1 MSPAEQGGTPDD
13 AGESPQRGLVS
24 RPIAAAAQH
33 GRPAVGAVIE
43 TVGLTKRYGSRRGI
57 DDVTLAVAEGEVFG
71 FLGPNG
77 AGKTTTIRLLVG
89 VMAPTSGHATIFGID
104 TWSRAP
110 EVHAKVAFLGSDPG
124 FLGEL
129 TGREQLE
136 YLAGMRGLPRDA
148 WRRLAE
154 RFELDASVRIRKLSR
169 GNRQKIGVVAAFM
182 GREPLV
188 ILDEPTSG
196 LDPLMQREFLELIV
210 EAKADGRTIFL
221 SSHYLPE
228 VERSC
233 DRVGIVRDGGLV
245 DVSSVSGLLDL
256 HVRSVRLVLDAPP
269 PAGTFALPNVEME
282 SASGAEIHLFVRGD
296 LNPLLDRV
304 AALPVRD
311 LIVEA
316 PDIEDVFMRYY
327 AGAAAPAA
335 TTEVSR

>member
-1 MSPAEQGGTPDD
+1 MS
-13 AGESPQRGLVS
+13 S
-24 RPIAAAAQH
+24 
-33 GRPAVGAVIE
+33 VIE
-43 TVGLTKRYGSRRGI
+43 TVGLTKRYGPRRGI
-57 DDVTLAVAEGEVFG
+57 DDVTLTVVEGEVFG

-77 AGKTTTIRLLVG
+77 AGKTTTIRLLLG
-89 VMAPTSGHATIFGID
+89 VMAPTSGHARILGAD
-104 TWSRAP
+104 TWKQAP
-110 EVHAKVAFLGSDPG
+110 EVHANLAFLGSDPG

-154 RFELDASVRIRKLSR
+154 RFELDASVRVRRLSR
-169 GNRQKIGVVAAFM
+169 GNRQKIGVIAAFM

-196 LDPLMQREFLELIV
+196 LDPLMQREFLELV
-210 EAKADGRTIFL
+210 AEAKEDGRTIFL

-233 DRVGIVRDGGLV
+233 DRVGIVRDGRLIE
-245 DVSSVSGLLDL
+245 VSSVSGLLDL

-269 PAGTFALPNVEME
+269 SPETFAFPNVEMV
-282 SASGAEIHLFVRGD
+282 STAGAEIHLFVRGD
-296 LNPLLDRV
+296 LNPLLGRF
-304 AALPVRD
+304 AGLRVRD
-311 LIVEA
+311 LTVEA

-327 AGAAAPAA
+327 AEAAAPAA